1 MACSA
6 QVPLCCQFC
15 DNINEIKWKC
25 FDCSLLL
32 CDKCKIK
39 LHSKVS
45 FEKEHNIVDIRNVS
59 QIKVSSNENLEKYLT
74 LSCHLHSSKSC
85 CLFCKTCDNLI
96 CPVCLLKDHKDHAFE
111 QIYEAFQRKRTA
123 LEKIVDKIDKEC
135 LGIVQKEQQTFDEL
149 WSKHQHQQQ
158 KTKESIQVQTETLTS
173 KILSYSSKILEQ
185 HDSFNNE
192 LNGMFESKKKVLDQ
206 HEQDLLDK
214 RNKIETILNSSNL
227 AEVFDHS
234 KGLFKTPKITKPDVS
249 NAMLGFLGGQP
260 LDENVQQIFG
270 SLVEIRPFKTY
281 TTDLPD
287 VGVIAWHGD
296 YLWVAN
302 KEKKIL
308 QKIKPGLDLEI
319 ASCMNDIEISDFSIT
334 QSGELVL
341 KLSKSNKLKMLSQN
355 GKQKILRDFSS
366 MKPTSVHVSG
376 VGDVIVGV
384 KENGP
389 NFVLSGNSRRQLV
402 TLTPSGKNKTTFE
415 YDQNNKRLFTYVWN
429 ITSTSSGDIC
439 VIDRLSDEFDG
450 STFVIAGG
458 LLSIFLCNYQKG
470 PLHVITFL
478 VSSGG
483 QELPEECKY
492 FASFQDAVESIKRI
506 LINNEYLQTEETEYN
521 KAIIGSAA
529 SDFYTLVE
537 DLETIHNYRHDTCLR
552 LIIDELSVYV
562 KRYQY
567 DICTQ
572 YKTEM
577 SSYFS
582 TDNINC
588 LPPASCTQCTSGLN
602 CVNASMAT
610 PCTNGERFCITSSV
624 QSKIERNV
632 TRRCSDEPE
641 CRLNHLGVPDCLLI
655 DTGSQ
660 GFSYD
665 CHFCCVGY
673 NCNKGPQIVPPAN
686 THYNR
691 TM

>member
-45 FEKEHNIVDIRNVS
+45 FQKEHNIVDIRNLS
-59 QIKVSSNENLEKYLT
+59 QITLSSNENLEKYLT
-74 LSCHLHSSKSC
+74 VSCHLHSSKSC

-96 CPVCLLKDHKDHAFE
+96 CPVCLLQNHKDHPLE
-111 QIYEAFQRKRTA
+111 QIHEAFQRKRTV
-123 LEKIVDKIDKEC
+123 LENIVDNIDKEC

-158 KTKESIQVQTETLTS
+158 KTKESIQEQTETLTS
-173 KILSYSSKILEQ
+173 QILSYSSKLLEQ
-185 HDSFNNE
+185 HHSFNHG

-214 RNKIETILNSSNL
+214 RNKIETILNSTNF
-227 AEVFDHS
+227 AEVFEHS
-234 KGLFKTPKITKPDVS
+234 KCLSKPLEITKPELS
-249 NAMLGFLGGQP
+249 NAMLGFLEGQA
-260 LDENVQQIFG
+260 LDENHLQRMFG
-270 SLVEIRPFKTY
+270 SLLEIRPFKTY

-287 VGVIAWHGD
+287 VGVIASHGD

-302 KEKKIL
+302 KERKTL
-308 QKIKPGLDLEI
+308 QKIKPGLVLEI
-319 ASCMNDIEISDFSIT
+319 ESCMNDIEVSDFSIT
-334 QSGELVL
+334 KSGELVL
-341 KLSKSNKLKMLSQN
+341 KLSKSNKLKIVSQN

-366 MKPTSVHVSG
+366 MKPTAVYVSG

-402 TLTPSGKNKTTFE
+402 TLTPSG
-415 YDQNNKRLFTYVWN
+415 
-429 ITSTSSGDIC
+429 
-439 VIDRLSDEFDG
+439 
-450 STFVIAGG
+450 
-458 LLSIFLCNYQKG
+458 
-470 PLHVITFL
+470 
-478 VSSGG
+478 G

-492 FASFQDAVESIKRI
+492 FGSFQDAVESIKRI
-506 LINNEYLQTEETEYN
+506 LKNNEYLQLQVASNFAKSLIDLPLETEETEYN
-521 KAIIGSAA
+521 RAIIGSAA
-529 SDFYTLVE
+529 IDFNTLIE

-552 LIIDELSVYV
+552 LLIAELSVYV

-577 SSYFS
+577 SGYFS

-588 LPPASCTQCTSGLN
+588 LPPASCSQCTSGAD
-602 CVNASMAT
+602 CINASIAT

-624 QSKIERNV
+624 QSNTERNV

-641 CRLNHLGVPDCLLI
+641 CRLNHLLVLDCLLV

-665 CHFCCVGY
+665 CHFCCSGY
-673 NCNKGPQIVPPAN
+673 NCNKGPQIVPPTN

-691 TM
+691 TL

>member
-45 FEKEHNIVDIRNVS
+45 FQKEHNIVDIRNVS

-74 LSCHLHSSKSC
+74 LSCHLHPSKSC

-96 CPVCLLKDHKDHAFE
+96 CPVCLLKNHKDHALE
-111 QIYEAFQRKRTA
+111 QIHETFERKRTA
-123 LEKIVDKIDKEC
+123 LETIVDKIDKEC

-173 KILSYSSKILEQ
+173 QILSYSSKLLEQ
-185 HDSFNNE
+185 HYSFNHG

-214 RNKIETILNSSNL
+214 RNKIETILNSTNL
-227 AEVFDHS
+227 AEVFEHS
-234 KGLFKTPKITKPDVS
+234 KGLSKTPEITKPDLS
-249 NAMLGFLGGQP
+249 NAMLGFLEGQA
-260 LDENVQQIFG
+260 LDENHLQRMFG

-302 KEKKIL
+302 KEKKTL
-308 QKIKPGLDLEI
+308 QKIKPGLVLEI
-319 ASCMNDIEISDFSIT
+319 ESCMNDIEISDFSIT
-334 QSGELVL
+334 KSGELVL
-341 KLSKSNKLKMLSQN
+341 KLSKSNKLKIVSQN

-366 MKPTSVHVSG
+366 MKPTAVYVSG

-415 YDQNNKRLFTYVWN
+415 YDQNDKRLFTYVWN
-429 ITSTSSGDIC
+429 ITSTRSGDIC

-450 STFVIAGG
+450 RLVMVDP
-458 LLSIFLCNYQKG
+458 KG
-470 PLHVITFL
+470 QSKWVYH
-478 VSSGG
+478 G
-483 QELPEECKY
+483 QSKERYIIDAFKPRNII
-492 FASFQDAVESIKRI
+492 AVEDGNII
-506 LINNEYLQTEETEYN
+506 VTE
-521 KAIIGSAA
+521 
-529 SDFYTLVE
+529 
-537 DLETIHNYRHDTCLR
+537 
-552 LIIDELSVYV
+552 
-562 KRYQY
+562 
-567 DICTQ
+567 
-572 YKTEM
+572 
-577 SSYFS
+577 
-582 TDNINC
+582 
-588 LPPASCTQCTSGLN
+588 
-602 CVNASMAT
+602 
-610 PCTNGERFCITSSV
+610 
-624 QSKIERNV
+624 
-632 TRRCSDEPE
+632 
-641 CRLNHLGVPDCLLI
+641 RLNHFLYVFSSSGRLLVRMVTSGIDIYLPQSLCVDTLGNLWIGCGTYRGERNNAKIHRTQLCLL
-655 DTGSQ
+655 
-660 GFSYD
+660 
-665 CHFCCVGY
+665 
-673 NCNKGPQIVPPAN
+673 K
-686 THYNR
+686 
-691 TM
+691 